1 MTAVQWTNQA
11 SVINQR
17 NMYKNGKWL
26 YDKNNTH
33 GCTDKVWCERKAHQ
47 LWGHCPHCSEGCGG
61 VHVNGACWHTA
72 VASTPDC
79 IHFCTQW
86 GWPPPPRPERLQFSA
101 LGEKRVLYKKGPF
114 KGSHS
119 TRCQGGFN
127 ESADRHRKYNFCL
140 LFKEGREKVEKRLH
154 QQQRGRRRWDQV
166 MFYGSSEVF
175 RSWFN
180 LEA

>member
-86 GWPPPPRPERLQFSA
+86 GWPPPPRPRAPPIFSSGGEAGVIKKRPFQRLSQHQMPGWLQRVGRQTQEIQFLSS
-101 LGEKRVLYKKGPF
+101 V
-114 KGSHS
+114 
-119 TRCQGGFN
+119 QGGERKSREAFT
-127 ESADRHRKYNFCL
+127 SAAERTETMR
-140 LFKEGREKVEKRLH
+140 
-154 QQQRGRRRWDQV
+154 
-166 MFYGSSEVF
+166 SSHVLWQLW
-175 RSWFN
+175 SV
-180 LEA
+180 